1 MYWLHSVPRRV
12 YSLKEAKRRLS
23 RALLRARDDRRHRI
37 LDNPRM
43 RQHLA
48 QRQAVLG
55 LLAKQ
60 APDQIGRR
68 RRDAR
73 GDLEVDGRDA
83 LVGARVA
90 GQVLERRRA
99 DEELRR

>member
-23 RALLRARDDRRHRI
+23 RALLRARDDRRQRVV
-37 LDNPRM
+37 DDPGM

-48 QRQAVLG
+48 ERQAVLG
-55 LLAKQ
+55 LLAEQ

-73 GDLEVDGRDA
+73 RDLKVDGRDA
-83 LVGARVA
+83 LVGASVA
-90 GQVLERRRA
+90 GQVLERGRA